1 MGLLL
6 TFYYQ
11 RVMEKNKGKILI
23 VEDEKSMREVLK
35 MLLEGERYDVTPASD
50 GLEGLTHISKD
61 IFDLVITDMKMP
73 KVDGFEVLKK
83 IKETS
88 PETLVIMITAFGTTE
103 TAIEAMKL
111 GAYDYINKPFKIDEI
126 RLIVKKAIEKK
137 RLREELSLLREKI
150 KTSYTLENIIGKS
163 SKMQEMFTMIPKIA
177 QSNSNVIIIG
187 ESGSGKELVATA
199 LHNLSLRRD
208 KNFVAINC
216 AAFPEGL
223 LESELFGHM
232 KGAFTG
238 ALYNKQGL
246 FEIAD
251 GGSLLLDEIGEMP
264 INLQAKLLRVIESGM
279 FRRVGGT
286 NDIKVDVRIISSTNK
301 NIKEEIEVGR
311 FREDLYYRL
320 NVVPINIPPLR
331 ERKEDIP
338 LLIEHFL
345 KKMSDTPQR
354 MTPEAMKL
362 LLDYPWKGNVREL
375 ENIIERIALLVDKK
389 EITPADLP
397 TDITRYPGDKK
408 FIPELTPKGID
419 VDEIIGNIE
428 KRYLLNALDIVGGV
442 KTEAAKLLN
451 LSFRSFRHRLQ
462 KYGIK

>member
-1 MGLLL
+1 
-6 TFYYQ
+6 
-11 RVMEKNKGKILI
+11 MEKNKGKILV

-35 MLLEGERYDVTPASD
+35 MLLEGEHYDVTCASD
-50 GLEGLTHISKD
+50 GQEGFTCINKD

-73 KVDGFEVLKK
+73 KVDGFKVLKK
-83 IKETS
+83 VKEIS

-126 RLIVKKAIEKK
+126 RIIVKKAIEKR

-150 KTSYTLENIIGKS
+150 KTSYALENIIGKS
-163 SKMQEMFTMIPKIA
+163 PKMQAMFTIIPKIA
-177 QSNSNVIIIG
+177 QSSSNVLIIG
-187 ESGSGKELVATA
+187 ESGAGKELVATA
-199 LHNLSLRRD
+199 LHNLSHRRD

-232 KGAFTG
+232 KGSFTG

-264 INLQAKLLRVIESGM
+264 MNLQAKLLRVIESGM

-286 NDIKVDVRIISSTNK
+286 NDIKVDVRIISATNK
-301 NIKEEIEVGR
+301 NIKEEIEEGR

-320 NVVPINIPPLR
+320 NVVPVHIPPLR

-338 LLIEHFL
+338 LLAEHFL
-345 KKMSDTPQR
+345 KKLSDTPKK
-354 MTPEAMKL
+354 MTHEAMKL
-362 LLDYPWKGNVREL
+362 LMDYPWKGNVREL
-375 ENIIERIALLVDKK
+375 ENVIERIALLVDKD
-389 EITPADLP
+389 EITPEDLP
-397 TDITRYPGDKK
+397 TDITSYPRDKK
-408 FIPELTPKGID
+408 LVPDLTNKGID
-419 VDEIIGNIE
+419 VDEIIGDIE
-428 KRYLLNALDIVGGV
+428 KKYLLTALDLVGGV

>member
-1 MGLLL
+1 
-6 TFYYQ
+6 
-11 RVMEKNKGKILI
+11 MEKSKGKILV
-23 VEDEKSMREVLK
+23 VEDEKSMREVLT
-35 MLLEGERYDVTPASD
+35 MLLEGEHYDVTSSSD
-50 GLEGLTHISKD
+50 GREGLACIDKD

-73 KVDGFEVLKK
+73 RVDGFELLKK
-83 IKETS
+83 IKEIS
-88 PETLVIMITAFGTTE
+88 PDTLVIMITAFGTTE

-126 RLIVKKAIEKK
+126 RLIVKKAIEKR
-137 RLREELSLLREKI
+137 RLREELSLLREQI
-150 KTSYTLENIIGKS
+150 KTSFSLEKIIGKS
-163 SKMQEMFTMIPKIA
+163 AKMQDMFTIIPKIA
-177 QSNSNVIIIG
+177 QSNSNVLIIG
-187 ESGSGKELVATA
+187 ESGSGKELVAAA

-208 KNFVAINC
+208 RNFVTINC

-286 NDIKVDVRIISSTNK
+286 NDIKVDVRIISATNK
-301 NIKEEIEVGR
+301 NIKEEIEEGR

-345 KKMSDTPQR
+345 RKMSNTPR
-354 MTPEAMKL
+354 RITPEAMKL
-362 LLDYPWKGNVREL
+362 LLEYSWKGNVREL
-375 ENIIERIALLVDKK
+375 ENVIERMTLLIDKE
-389 EITPADLP
+389 EITAADLP
-397 TDITRYPGDKK
+397 SDITSYARDKK
-408 FIPELTPKGID
+408 SIPELTKRGID
-419 VDEIIGNIE
+419 IDEIIGDIE
-428 KRYLLNALDIVGGV
+428 KRYLMSALDLVGGV

-451 LSFRSFRHRLQ
+451 LSFRSFRHRLR